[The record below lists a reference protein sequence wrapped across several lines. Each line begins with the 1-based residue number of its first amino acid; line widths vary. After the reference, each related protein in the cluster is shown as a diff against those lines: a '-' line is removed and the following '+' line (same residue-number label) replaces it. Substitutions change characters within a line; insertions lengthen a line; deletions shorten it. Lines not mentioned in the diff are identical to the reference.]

1 MGKMTKKLARE
12 NKKGTK
18 NRVEK
23 SVKKITIIKKQTCI
37 TTNRIRTLQI
47 CIVFLIDERR
57 NLFRENDRN
66 TKGWRIRNQIIN
78 KEKQKEK
85 KQDKKR
91 AI

>member
-37 TTNRIRTLQI
+37 TTNKIRTLQI
-47 CIVFLIDERR
+47 K
-57 NLFRENDRN
+57 
-66 TKGWRIRNQIIN
+66 TKLEPC
-78 KEKQKEK
+78 K
-85 KQDKKR
+85 
-91 AI
+91 